1 MNVVAA
7 GFSESSSEEDD
18 DEEDDYEN
26 DVMGSSD
33 EEEGGSAILD
43 ALETEPL
50 RGTSSLTD
58 GDHPMFEPLG
68 SVKQKTEN
76 VLAKQQVRFVK
87 KYFTSVV
94 PDDIPANMT

>member
-18 DEEDDYEN
+18 DEEDDYEHN
-26 DVMGSSD
+26 VMGSSD

-43 ALETEPL
+43 ASGTRPHP
-50 RGTSSLTD
+50 GTSSLID
-58 GDHPMFEPLG
+58 GDHPMFDPLG

-76 VLAKQQVRFVK
+76 VLDK
-87 KYFTSVV
+87 
-94 PDDIPANMT
+94 